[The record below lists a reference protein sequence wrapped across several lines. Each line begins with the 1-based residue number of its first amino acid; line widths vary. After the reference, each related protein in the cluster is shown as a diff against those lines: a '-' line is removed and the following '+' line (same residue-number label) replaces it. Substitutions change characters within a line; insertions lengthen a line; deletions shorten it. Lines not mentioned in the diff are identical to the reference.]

1 MSRGGSRGTRWG
13 GTGDEQDRSRIAVG
27 EIDIIAMDLDV
38 LSDVMV
44 NVGHS
49 VPGATVRPDLIG
61 LFGRILERA
70 VKDMG
75 DVMEKAQ

>member
-1 MSRGGSRGTRWG
+1 MSKITPG
-13 GTGDEQDRSRIAVG
+13 IALG

-38 LSDVMV
+38 LADVMV
-44 NVGHS
+44 NIGHS
-49 VPGATVRPDLIG
+49 VPGATVRPDWIG

-70 VKDMG
+70 VKDMR